1 MTSKSRVVSASQNK
15 GEGKKGAK
23 GKLSKKSE
31 KSSSSRSSS
40 DDDKDSE
47 KVKLLKVNKNQ
58 PKKGKN
64 DSKAEPNQKGAK
76 LKAKNS
82 SDDEEKEESDEKS
95 DWRVE
100 IKKIWKV
107 INEMELKMEEV
118 IKDNKEEIDE
128 MDARLVDSY
137 AMSRK
142 LESTM
147 ESNVEAS
154 QEEMARLRE
163 EFCGQPR
170 DLQPAVVLADDG
182 WKMVVENLRIEL
194 MDVKMKL
201 GEALRVQTTPVKQMG
216 HNNNGGWWKGF
227 PEGPH
232 SPIHSPGRD
241 WVKTKWKGNH
251 MWCETHGDGVHTT
264 NMCWKKR
271 RKWKMKK
278 EELEIEWKREHSERN
293 WSKKI

>member
-1 MTSKSRVVSASQNK
+1 M
-15 GEGKKGAK
+15 
-23 GKLSKKSE
+23 
-31 KSSSSRSSS
+31 
-40 DDDKDSE
+40 
-47 KVKLLKVNKNQ
+47 
-58 PKKGKN
+58 
-64 DSKAEPNQKGAK
+64 
-76 LKAKNS
+76 
-82 SDDEEKEESDEKS
+82 

-107 INEMELKMEEV
+107 INEMVLKMENV
-118 IKDNKEEIDE
+118 IKDNMEEIDE

-137 AMSRK
+137 AMSIK
-142 LESTM
+142 LEATM

-201 GEALRVQTTPVKQMG
+201 GEALRVQTPTKQIG
-216 HNNNGGWWKGF
+216 HNNNGGWWKGR
-227 PEGPH
+227 PDETH

-271 RKWKMKK
+271 RKWRMKK
-278 EELEIEWKREHSERN
+278 EELEIEWKKEHSERN
-293 WSKKI
+293 WSKKTLKKDIY